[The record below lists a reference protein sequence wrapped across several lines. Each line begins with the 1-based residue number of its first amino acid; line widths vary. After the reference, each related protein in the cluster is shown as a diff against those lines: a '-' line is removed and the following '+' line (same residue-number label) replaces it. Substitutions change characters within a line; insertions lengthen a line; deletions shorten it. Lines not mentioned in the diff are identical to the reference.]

1 MSQRARK
8 SKKKKG
14 GLRKSSHS
22 HAAPAHIASS
32 PAKVTEF
39 PGPADEPASA
49 FAAERT
55 LGQLTKF
62 LKGKNFSSAEE
73 VNAYIKSVDRSQP
86 ADIFDLKLDQPSDDP
101 IERAQELAY
110 GAMEVSTRHQI
121 RRLARQA
128 LELDPDCI
136 DALTTLAAT
145 EKSPKKVIEQLTA
158 AVKAGE
164 RRLGREFFDENRG
177 YFWGLLETR
186 PYMRAREAL
195 ADTLLADGRVQESIQ
210 HREALL
216 DLCASDNLGIRDS
229 LMGLYLAAD
238 NVEAASDL
246 LERYEE
252 DAGAVFGWAR
262 VLIHYLFREF
272 DKADDALIDA
282 RDRNPYVEPYLLLE
296 KEVPLDLPSS
306 YVLGEESEAQV
317 AAFHLVLAMRA
328 HLPAR
333 AWLAS
338 GGRPGDG
345 KYLGF
350 FTAVQTGKGMGKF

>member
-22 HAAPAHIASS
+22 HAAPAHIVSS
-32 PAKVTEF
+32 PSKVTEF

-62 LKGKNFSSAEE
+62 LEGKNFSSAEE
-73 VNAYIKSVDRSQP
+73 VNAYIESVDRSQP

-101 IERAQELAY
+101 IVRAQELAY
-110 GAMEVSTRHQI
+110 GAMEASTRHQI

-145 EKSPKKVIEQLTA
+145 EKSPKKAIEQLTV
-158 AVKAGE
+158 AVEAGE

-195 ADTLLADGRVQESIQ
+195 ADMLLTDGRVQESIQ

-216 DLCASDNLGIRDS
+216 DLCASDNLGIRDN

-246 LERYEE
+246 LDRYEE
-252 DAGAVFGWAR
+252 DSGAVFAWAR

-272 DKADDALIDA
+272 DEAEEALIDA
-282 RDRNPYVEPYLLLE
+282 RDGNPYVEPYLLLE

-317 AAFHLVLAMRA
+317 AAFHLLLALRA

-345 KYLGF
+345 EYLGF